1 LSPKVGIVVPTLG
14 ERPDYL
20 LKCLESIRAGG
31 EAFVV
36 LVAPATFDPSPLK
49 SSGLIDLFVA
59 DPKSGL
65 PQAINSGF
73 KALPATT
80 ELINWL
86 GDDDLL
92 TPGSLMKTSRAL
104 EADRGLH
111 LVFGSCHY
119 VDPEGDVIWTNRS
132 GPWAVP
138 LLRFGPD
145 LIPQPGALFRRSS
158 FEEVGGLDSKFGWAF
173 DFDLFIKLSKL
184 GKAKFLNEP
193 LASFRWH
200 PESLSVEF
208 RKKSVAEASSV
219 RISHLPKALRPIAF
233 IWEWPVRQATLFAG
247 GRVTATARRKQ
258 ALK

>member
-1 LSPKVGIVVPTLG
+1 MSPKVGIVVPTLG

-20 LKCLESIRAGG
+20 QQCLSSIRAAG
-31 EAFVV
+31 EAFIV
-36 LVAPATFDPSPLK
+36 LVAPATFDSSSLK
-49 SSGLIDLFVA
+49 SSELVDLFVE
-59 DPKSGL
+59 DPKAGL
-65 PQAINSGF
+65 PQAINAGF
-73 KALPATT
+73 RAMPSNI

-92 TPGSLMKTSRAL
+92 ATGSLLKTSQAL
-104 EADRGLH
+104 EADDSLSF
-111 LVFGSCHY
+111 VFGSCNY
-119 VDPEGDVIWTNRS
+119 VDPYGNVIWTNKS
-132 GPWAVP
+132 GQWAVP

-158 FEEVGGLDSKFGWAF
+158 FEKIGGLDSKFGWAF

-184 GKAKFLNEP
+184 GKGKFLNQT

-208 RKKSVAEASSV
+208 RRKSVAEASAV
-219 RISHLPKALRPIAF
+219 RLAHLPRALKPIAF
-233 IWEWPVRQATLFAG
+233 TWEWPVRQATLLAG
-247 GRVTATARRKQ
+247 GRVTATARKKQ